1 MSPKLSRDTY
11 FFDIFQYFTL
21 YIFIKISES
30 IIYTFFNWFTKYK
43 NVEWF
48 QSNILKIIFSFIS

>member
-1 MSPKLSRDTY
+1 MSELLSYIFMSPKLSRDTY

-43 NVEWF
+43 NVE
-48 QSNILKIIFSFIS
+48 